1 MRILLVE
8 DDPVQA
14 SIFSGVIRKAGH
26 DVDCAASKHTAIG
39 LLESRAYD
47 AAAIDLV
54 LVISTG
60 DTVAERAYWKGLG
73 VVIMSA
79 TGRTT
84 MDDMKATLELR
95 GCKVHVALP
104 KPFTPA
110 VLLVALEEAARLA
123 KAEDPLRK
131 SMSVE
136 DVIGE
141 GGR

>member
-123 KAEDPLRK
+123 KAEGPVRKATGVENVLPGGDP
-131 SMSVE
+131 
-136 DVIGE
+136 
-141 GGR
+141 